1 MAHKYQGT
9 TCSPTIAVDPNLRK
23 CAHSDSHRPVAL
35 YQGTTLVGPY
45 WGSQRGLQPLRS
57 VFAAMRGATFTQR
70 ALKAHT
76 STQRAHKALKA
87 HTSTQR
93 AHRALRAHTST
104 QRAHRALKAHTSTQ
118 RAHRALKAHTSTQRA
133 HRALKAHTSTQRAH
147 KALRAHTS
155 TPQRPSWRGLVY
167 SYRLRVPREKT
178 ARDLPLPRG
187 PEGRQPK
194 HQPSPGGLG
203 TNSRRRRAP

>member
-9 TCSPTIAVDPNLRK
+9 TCSATIAVDPNLRK
-23 CAHSDSHRPVAL
+23 YAHSDSHRPVAL

-76 STQRAHKALKA
+76 STQRALRALKA

-104 QRAHRALKAHTSTQ
+104 QRAHRAL
-118 RAHRALKAHTSTQRA
+118 
-133 HRALKAHTSTQRAH
+133 
-147 KALRAHTS
+147 RAHTS
-155 TPQRPSWRGLVY
+155 TPQRCALPWRLETNKSLFPAPSSPRKVHFSQPTFVRPQGDPCCIN
-167 SYRLRVPREKT
+167 LRRT
-178 ARDLPLPRG
+178 L
-187 PEGRQPK
+187 
-194 HQPSPGGLG
+194 
-203 TNSRRRRAP
+203 SR

>member
-93 AHRALRAHTST
+93 AHKALRAHTST
-104 QRAHRALKAHTSTQ
+104 QRAHKAL
-118 RAHRALKAHTSTQRA
+118 R
-133 HRALKAHTSTQRAH
+133 AHTSTQRAH

-155 TPQRPSWRGLVY
+155 TPQRCALPWRLETSKSLFPAPSSPRKVHFSQPTFVRPQGDPCCIN
-167 SYRLRVPREKT
+167 LRRT
-178 ARDLPLPRG
+178 L
-187 PEGRQPK
+187 
-194 HQPSPGGLG
+194 
-203 TNSRRRRAP
+203 SR